1 MSDSVTNFASTC
13 NVSGEFDLVIYN
25 NTCVQ
30 FCWFRHC
37 GDNDNSLE
45 QKGTLPGTIYAM
57 RFDLKRLHLL
67 RGMENTQVFTEL

>member
-13 NVSGEFDLVIYN
+13 NVSGEFDLVID
-25 NTCVQ
+25 TCVQ

-45 QKGTLPGTIYAM
+45 QKGTLPATIYAM
-57 RFDLKRLHLL
+57 RFDLKRQQL
-67 RGMENTQVFTEL
+67 RRGVKSIQV